1 MPVPK
6 LGPNETLK
14 EGLARIEAQWL
25 CEMAAELPNTYAI
38 AKRAG
43 ISQPSV
49 VRKLKGVLLR

>member
-1 MPVPK
+1 MPTPK

-25 CEMAAELPNTYAI
+25 REMAAELPSTYAI

-49 VRKLKGVLLR
+49 VRKLKK